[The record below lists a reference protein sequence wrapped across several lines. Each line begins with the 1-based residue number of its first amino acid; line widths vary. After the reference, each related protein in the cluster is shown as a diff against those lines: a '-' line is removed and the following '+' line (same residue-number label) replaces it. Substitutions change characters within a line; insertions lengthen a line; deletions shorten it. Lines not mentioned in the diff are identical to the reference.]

1 MSKRF
6 ALITAVAA
14 VASAFVWTSAGTG
27 AGSPLIIG
35 VDTAKSGFQAGFD
48 EPGVAAA
55 QIAAAKFNKTGG
67 ILNHQIVFKYC
78 DSKTDPALTANCA
91 VKLLAEGAHF
101 LIESCD
107 YDIGGP
113 GARIAEKQGIVNFSL
128 CAGSPKWNSIG
139 PHSYSMTFGSPTEA
153 YVDGQWAYSG
163 KLHCQTGYLLE
174 DDTIDY
180 SKAVGGYIKTSF
192 KGKIVGEDIFK
203 NSDTSFTSEISHIQA
218 TNPAPQCIFLDSF
231 PPGGVTLL
239 RQLRAAGINQ
249 PVISPDGMDGSYWLS
264 AIPNLSNF
272 YYAGFVSIYGDD
284 PNPKVNA
291 LVKQMEQVT
300 HSKVLSGST
309 GVCGYSIIE
318 ALRIAAQRAGSID
331 NAAVNAQLQ
340 KFNKEPLL
348 VGPTTFTTTDR
359 QSLGR
364 PMRVIEVQNG
374 KDKFL
379 TIFQPTGVH
388 A

>member
-14 VASAFVWTSAGTG
+14 AASAFVWTSAGTG

-55 QIAAAKFNKTGG
+55 QIAAAKFNQTGG

-180 SKAVGGYIKTSF
+180 SKAVGTYIKASF

-300 HSKVLSGST
+300 HAKVLSGST

-348 VGPTTFTTTDR
+348 VGPTTFTATDR

-364 PMRVIEVQNG
+364 PMRVIQVQNG
-374 KDKFL
+374 KDKFV